1 MYKST
6 ERREE
11 SEVGR
16 IMREREFFLP
26 SSDGISK
33 LRCMEWIPDQK
44 PQAVLQLAH
53 GMIEHVG
60 RYREFAEYLAER
72 GIAVYGHD
80 HLGHGKTVQRE
91 EDFGYFGDSRGAEC
105 LIKDIRRLT
114 VYGKRRYPGTKHF
127 LLGHSMG
134 SFLVRRYLSVY
145 EDGPDGV
152 ILLGTG
158 NPALPLVLLGY
169 LMSSFFCQVKGKRF
183 RSRMLYELS
192 LGAYNRKFRPVSSAH
207 DWLTRDA
214 EKSAQYER
222 DEYCRFLFTA
232 GAYRDFFAT
241 ILKVQ
246 RAEKRGCVRT
256 GLPFLVLSGEKDPVG
271 EETKGVRRACR
282 CYDRAGAEDMTVGFY
297 GGARHE
303 ILNETNR
310 VEVYHDIFRWII
322 EHIG

>member
-1 MYKST
+1 
-6 ERREE
+6 
-11 SEVGR
+11 
-16 IMREREFFLP
+16 MREREFFLP
-26 SSDGISK
+26 SSDGK
-33 LRCMEWIPDQK
+33 TRLRCMEWIPDQE
-44 PQAVLQLAH
+44 PGAVLQFAH
-53 GMIEHVG
+53 GMIEHVE
-60 RYREFAEYLAER
+60 RYREFAEFLARR

-91 EDFGYFGDSRGAEC
+91 EDFGYFGDSRGTEC

-114 VYGKRRYPGTKHF
+114 VYGRRRYPGAKHF

-158 NPALPLVLLGY
+158 SPAVLFVMSGY
-169 LMSSFFCQVKGKRF
+169 LMSSLFCCMKGKRF
-183 RSRMLYELS
+183 QSRILYELS

-207 DWLTRDA
+207 DWLTRDT
-214 EKSAQYER
+214 EKSKQYGE
-222 DEYCRFLFTA
+222 DKYCRFLFTA
-232 GAYRDFFAT
+232 GAYRDFFEI

-246 RAEKRGCVRT
+246 RAERKGVIRT
-256 GLPFLVLSGEKDPVG
+256 QFPFLVLSGEKDPVG
-271 EETKGVRRACR
+271 EETRGVRRVCR
-282 CYDRAGAEDMTVGFY
+282 RYDKAGADDMTVGFY

-310 VEVYHDIFRWII
+310 IEVYHDIFQWIM
-322 EHIG
+322 EHQG